1 VLDVEL
7 DDVLIIFDE
16 TILEA
21 RRKALEDPSAP
32 GSEPSEDVDIS
43 DEEDGGGGADGQPS
57 VAVVEGGEEEPAE
70 GGQESSGEQ
79 GEEGEESDT
88 DTGEEGMPTGTSPT
102 EGVMVAG
109 APVPDDI
116 PDGQDDDIVARQLRE
131 LAMAEKDPVLREK
144 YWEEYRRYKEG
155 TN

>member
-1 VLDVEL
+1 MLDVEL

-102 EGVMVAG
+102 EG
-109 APVPDDI
+109 D
-116 PDGQDDDIVARQLRE
+116 PDGQDDDIVARQLTE